1 MYLFSYASIAFSTAL
16 TTSTFLLFFSS
27 LSMSHGLSIGELN
40 HNKIKQQIIYFRS
53 TIELGNP
60 IAIIN
65 VDVIKGITTT
75 VNKIDSEI
83 KLKRFS

>member
-1 MYLFSYASIAFSTAL
+1 
-16 TTSTFLLFFSS
+16 
-27 LSMSHGLSIGELN
+27 MSHGLSIGELN
-40 HNKIKQQIIYFRS
+40 HNKIKKQIIYFRS

>member
-1 MYLFSYASIAFSTAL
+1 
-16 TTSTFLLFFSS
+16 
-27 LSMSHGLSIGELN
+27 MSHGLSIGELN